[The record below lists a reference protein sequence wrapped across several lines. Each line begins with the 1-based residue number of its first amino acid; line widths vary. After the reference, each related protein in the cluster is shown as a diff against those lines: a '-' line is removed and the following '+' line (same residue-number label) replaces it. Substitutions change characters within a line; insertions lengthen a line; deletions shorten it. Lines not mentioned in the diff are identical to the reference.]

1 MDNYNYQQPDDNS
14 YQNNTDKRSAGL
26 ATAALVLGIV
36 SLVTIFSILTPYV
49 CGSLAI
55 ILGLLSKGGETTVD
69 GRGKAGIITGTIAL
83 CLITLILIILG
94 AFGSEDNAV
103 NSFEREFRMEFQNEY
118 NQQYDDYE
126 DYFDDY
132 YYYDYEDTL

>member
-36 SLVTIFSILTPYV
+36 SLVTIFSIVTPYV

-83 CLITLILIILG
+83 CIITLILFIFG
-94 AFGSEDNAV
+94 VFGSENNAV
-103 NSFEREFRMEFQNEY
+103 NTFELEFRMEFENEY
-118 NQQYDDYE
+118 NNYNDYYNNDYDDY
-126 DYFDDY
+126 DY
-132 YYYDYEDTL
+132 TL

>member
-1 MDNYNYQQPDDNS
+1 MDNYNYQQPNDNS

-36 SLVTIFSILTPYV
+36 SLVTIFSIVTPYV

-55 ILGLLSKGGETTVD
+55 ILGLLSRGGETTVD

-83 CLITLILIILG
+83 CLITLILVILG
-94 AFGSEDNAV
+94 AFGSENNAV
-103 NSFEREFRMEFQNEY
+103 NSFEREFRMEFENEY
-118 NQQYDDYE
+118 NNYNDYYNNDYDDY
-126 DYFDDY
+126 DY
-132 YYYDYEDTL
+132 TL

>member
-1 MDNYNYQQPDDNS
+1 MDNYNYQQPNDNS

-36 SLVTIFSILTPYV
+36 SLVTIFSIVTPYV

-83 CLITLILIILG
+83 CIITLILFIFG
-94 AFGSEDNAV
+94 VFGSENNAV
-103 NSFEREFRMEFQNEY
+103 NTFERELRMEFENEY
-118 NQQYDDYE
+118 NNYNDYYNNDYDDY
-126 DYFDDY
+126 DY
-132 YYYDYEDTL
+132 TL

>member
-1 MDNYNYQQPDDNS
+1 MDNYNYQQPNDNS

-36 SLVTIFSILTPYV
+36 SLVTIFSIVTPYV

-83 CLITLILIILG
+83 CLITLILFIFG
-94 AFGSEDNAV
+94 VFGSEDNAV
-103 NSFEREFRMEFQNEY
+103 NTFEREFRMEFENEY
-118 NQQYDDYE
+118 NNYNDYYNNDYDYDDY
-126 DYFDDY
+126 DY
-132 YYYDYEDTL
+132 TL

>member
-36 SLVTIFSILTPYV
+36 SLVTIFSIVTPYV

-83 CLITLILIILG
+83 CIITLILFIFG
-94 AFGSEDNAV
+94 AFGSENNAV
-103 NSFEREFRMEFQNEY
+103 NSFEREFRMEFENEY
-118 NQQYDDYE
+118 NNYNDYYNNDYDDY
-126 DYFDDY
+126 DY
-132 YYYDYEDTL
+132 TL

>member
-36 SLVTIFSILTPYV
+36 SLVTLIFVLPTLV

-55 ILGLLSKGGETTVD
+55 ILGLLSKGGESTVD

-118 NQQYDDYE
+118 NQQFE
-126 DYFDDY
+126 D
-132 YYYDYEDTL
+132 

>member
-1 MDNYNYQQPDDNS
+1 MDNYNYQQPNDNS

-36 SLVTIFSILTPYV
+36 SLVTIFSIVTPYV

-83 CLITLILIILG
+83 CIITLILFIFG
-94 AFGSEDNAV
+94 VFGSENNAV
-103 NSFEREFRMEFQNEY
+103 NTFEREFRMEFENEY
-118 NQQYDDYE
+118 NNYNDYYNNDYDDY
-126 DYFDDY
+126 DY
-132 YYYDYEDTL
+132 TL

>member
-36 SLVTIFSILTPYV
+36 SLVTLIFVLPTLV

-55 ILGLLSKGGETTVD
+55 ILGLLSKGGESTVD
-69 GRGKAGIITGTIAL
+69 GRGKAGIITGTVAL

-103 NSFEREFRMEFQNEY
+103 NTFEREFRMEFENEY
-118 NQQYDDYE
+118 NNYNDYYNNDYDYNYDDY
-126 DYFDDY
+126 DY
-132 YYYDYEDTL
+132 TL

>member
-1 MDNYNYQQPDDNS
+1 MDNYNYQQPNDNS

-36 SLVTIFSILTPYV
+36 SLVTIFSIVTPYV

-83 CLITLILIILG
+83 CIITLILFIFG
-94 AFGSEDNAV
+94 VFGSENNAV
-103 NSFEREFRMEFQNEY
+103 NTFEREFRMEFENEY
-118 NQQYDDYE
+118 HNYNDYYNNDYDDY
-126 DYFDDY
+126 DY
-132 YYYDYEDTL
+132 TL

>member
-14 YQNNTDKRSAGL
+14 YQNNMDKRSAGL

-36 SLVTIFSILTPYV
+36 SLVTIFSIVTPYV

-69 GRGKAGIITGTIAL
+69 GHGKAGIITGTIAL
-83 CLITLILIILG
+83 CLITLILFIFG
-94 AFGSEDNAV
+94 VFGSEDNAV

>member
-1 MDNYNYQQPDDNS
+1 MDNYNYQQPNDNS

-36 SLVTIFSILTPYV
+36 SLVTIFSIVTPYV

-83 CLITLILIILG
+83 CIITLILFIFG
-94 AFGSEDNAV
+94 VFGSENHAV
-103 NSFEREFRMEFQNEY
+103 NTFEREFRMEFENEY
-118 NQQYDDYE
+118 NNYNDYYNNDYDDY
-126 DYFDDY
+126 DY
-132 YYYDYEDTL
+132 TL

>member
-1 MDNYNYQQPDDNS
+1 MDNYNYQQPNDNS

-36 SLVTIFSILTPYV
+36 SLVTIFSIVTPYV

-83 CLITLILIILG
+83 CIITLILFIFG
-94 AFGSEDNAV
+94 VFGSENNGV
-103 NSFEREFRMEFQNEY
+103 NTFEREFRMEFENEY
-118 NQQYDDYE
+118 NNYNDYYNNDYDDY
-126 DYFDDY
+126 DY
-132 YYYDYEDTL
+132 TL